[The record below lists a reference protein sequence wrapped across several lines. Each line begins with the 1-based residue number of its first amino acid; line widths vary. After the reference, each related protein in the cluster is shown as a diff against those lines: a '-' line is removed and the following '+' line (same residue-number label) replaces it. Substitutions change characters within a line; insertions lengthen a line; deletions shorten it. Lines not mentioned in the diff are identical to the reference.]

1 MIPTQF
7 GTLCLALLLVFD
19 MQSLMDFA
27 RQEAERRRQ
36 LQEQGIQAKVI
47 VNNTAGTASSGEEA
61 ASEAPPAKANKRATR
76 SDSPQS
82 HRSVGSYR
90 TALQKL
96 DRQIQQIEER
106 LSSLRAQL
114 HAEKWSL
121 SKTRRASGRS
131 KPKKSASQ
139 LQTEID
145 GLQLKVKHLR
155 DERFDIYESGRKA
168 GFLPGELEGK
178 YTNP

>member
-1 MIPTQF
+1 
-7 GTLCLALLLVFD
+7 LLFVFD
-19 MQSLMDFA
+19 MQSLTDFA
-27 RQEAERRRQ
+27 RHEAERRR
-36 LQEQGIQAKVI
+36 LLEEQGIQAKVI
-47 VNNTAGTASSGEEA
+47 VNNTAGTASNGEEA
-61 ASEAPPAKANKRATR
+61 VTETPPAKGKETAAR
-76 SDSPQS
+76 SDSPKGR
-82 HRSVGSYR
+82 RSVGSYR

-96 DRQIQQIEER
+96 DRQIQQTEER
-106 LSSLRAQL
+106 LTSLRAQL

-139 LQTEID
+139 LQAEID

-155 DERFDIYESGRKA
+155 EERFDVYESGKKA